1 MLIKILLK
9 IWPALLPI
17 ALYILWQIVI
27 KKIIFKIK
35 ERSKII
41 NGEKIIGEKSSE
53 KNEINNSVNLKKI
66 FNFSD
71 RNFIITLYISLI
83 LMIACLIFLA
93 F

>member
-17 ALYILWQIVI
+17 ALYLIWRFII

-53 KNEINNSVNLKKI
+53 KSESNNSGNLKKI
-66 FNFSD
+66 FNFND

-83 LMIACLIFLA
+83 LMIASLIFLA

>member
-17 ALYILWQIVI
+17 ALYIIWRLVI

-53 KNEINNSVNLKKI
+53 KSEINNSGNLKKI
-66 FNFSD
+66 FNFND

-83 LMIACLIFLA
+83 LMIASLIFLA

>member
-17 ALYILWQIVI
+17 ALYIIWRLVI

-53 KNEINNSVNLKKI
+53 KNEINNSGNLKKI
-66 FNFSD
+66 FNFND

-83 LMIACLIFLA
+83 LMIASLIFLA

>member
-17 ALYILWQIVI
+17 ALYIIWRLVI

-53 KNEINNSVNLKKI
+53 KSEINNSGNLKKI
-66 FNFSD
+66 FNFND
-71 RNFIITLYISLI
+71 CNFIITLYISLI
-83 LMIACLIFLA
+83 LMIASLIFLA

>member
-17 ALYILWQIVI
+17 ALYIIWRLVI

-41 NGEKIIGEKSSE
+41 NGEKIIGKKSSE
-53 KNEINNSVNLKKI
+53 KSEINNSGNLKKI
-66 FNFSD
+66 FNFND

-83 LMIACLIFLA
+83 LMIASLIFLA

>member
-17 ALYILWQIVI
+17 ALYIIWQLVI

-53 KNEINNSVNLKKI
+53 KSEINNSGNLKKI
-66 FNFSD
+66 FNFND

-83 LMIACLIFLA
+83 LMIASLIFLA

>member
-17 ALYILWQIVI
+17 ALYIIWRLVI

-53 KNEINNSVNLKKI
+53 KNEINNSGNLKKI

-71 RNFIITLYISLI
+71 KNFIITLYISLI